1 MESSL
6 YIHIPYCESKCIYCD
21 FFSGGAKYADW
32 HLLSNQL
39 LSELSARCHE
49 LSSDISTIYLGGG
62 TPSLIPEDV
71 LYNFNKVM
79 RSILGESLRNNAE
92 FTIEVNPEDVSAGLI
107 DMWCNIGVNRV
118 SIGIQSFDDSL
129 LSLIGR
135 KHSGQRALEA
145 LDAISRRFQN
155 VSGDIIFGLP
165 NQSFSQFKD
174 DVEILI
180 NSGVSHISCYS
191 LMVEEGTAL
200 HQLIRQRKI
209 SPADEGLSE
218 KMYEYLIER
227 LNEAGFEHYEISNF
241 ARPGFRS
248 QHNSGYWKGR
258 QYLGIGP
265 AAHSYDGLRTRRSNP
280 WNLKGY
286 LKHDFSGTASF
297 YEEEYLTDIELREEM
312 IMLSLRTKEGLD
324 LENYE
329 RRFGAFNKERILQ
342 SAKKDLDCG
351 KLILIDNRLQLSE
364 SGILTAD
371 NTISNLF

>member
-6 YIHIPYCESKCIYCD
+6 YIHIPYCASKCIYCD

-32 HLLSNQL
+32 SLLSNQL
-39 LSELSARCHE
+39 LSELSARYHE
-49 LSSDISTIYLGGG
+49 LSSDIPTIYLGGG
-62 TPSLIPEDV
+62 TPSLIPADV
-71 LYNFNKVM
+71 LYTFISGL
-79 RSILGESLRNNAE
+79 RSILGDALRNNAE
-92 FTIEVNPEDVSAGLI
+92 FTIEVNPEDVTTGLI
-107 DMWCNIGVNRV
+107 DVWSEIGVNRV
-118 SIGIQSFDDSL
+118 SVGIQSFDDNL

-174 DVEILI
+174 DVELLI
-180 NSGVSHISCYS
+180 KSGVSHISCYS
-191 LMVEEGTAL
+191 LMVEPGTAL

-209 SPADEGLSE
+209 APVDEGLSE
-218 KMYEYLIER
+218 KMYQYLIER
-227 LNEAGFEHYEISNF
+227 LHEAGFEHYEISNF

-248 QHNSGYWKGR
+248 RHNTGYWKGR

-286 LKHDFSGTASF
+286 LKHDFSTASF
-297 YEEEYLTDIELREEM
+297 YEEEYLTDIELQEEM

-324 LENYE
+324 LDNFE
-329 RRFGAFNKERILQ
+329 RRFGAFNKERVLK
-342 SAKKDLDCG
+342 SAQKDLNCG
-351 KLILIDNRLQLSE
+351 KLILTDNILQLSE

>member
-6 YIHIPYCESKCIYCD
+6 YIHIPYCASKCIYCD

-32 HLLSNQL
+32 DRLCNQL
-39 LSELSARCHE
+39 LSELSARYHE

-71 LYNFNKVM
+71 LYYFIKGM
-79 RSILGESLRNNAE
+79 RSILDESLRNNAE

-107 DMWCNIGVNRV
+107 DMWCDIGVNRV

-200 HQLIRQRKI
+200 HQLILQRKI

-248 QHNSGYWKGR
+248 QHNSGYWKGQ

-286 LKHDFSGTASF
+286 LKHDFSTASF

-324 LENYE
+324 LDNYE

-351 KLILIDNRLQLSE
+351 KLILTDHRLQLSE